1 LKIKENNMGKNLV
14 VIGGGAGGASTAA
27 EAKRNNPSLKVTI
40 LQKGRFVSY
49 ASCPTPYYI
58 GNLIQDANKL
68 IARTPERFN
77 QDGIDVQLNTQV
89 VHIDTKAGI
98 VETKENRKFPY
109 DFLMIST
116 GTSAVVPNIP
126 GTDLPG
132 VFSLRNLEDAISIKT
147 WLREK
152 NVKHVVIVGGG
163 FIGLEMS
170 EALHAA
176 NIKTTIIHKN
186 SLPANR
192 WDAALS
198 AMMLEELKA
207 HGVEF
212 VGDAQVNAIEPGTN
226 AQLKVTTD
234 QGFWEGDLVLLAVG
248 VRPDVQLAKSIDLK
262 IGKTGAIAVNFAQQ
276 TSLENIYAA
285 GDCCESF
292 HKVSRRWV
300 NLPLGDIANKQGRV
314 AGRNIGGRPLTFDG
328 VVGAQSF
335 RLFNLECAATGLSE
349 KEALDAGYS
358 PVSNITWGSAMAPS
372 LGMRKIGLKLT
383 ADKSSGKLLGAQAV
397 GVAGAVGRINTLS
410 VALWAGM
417 DLDQIGYLDL
427 AYAPPFSAA
436 WDIIHNAAQVL
447 RRSM

>member
-1 LKIKENNMGKNLV
+1 MGKYLV
-14 VIGGGAGGASTAA
+14 IIGGGAGGASTAA
-27 EAKRNNPSLKVTI
+27 EAKRNDPSLQVTI
-40 LQKGRFVSY
+40 LQEGKFVSY

-58 GNLIQDANKL
+58 GDLIKDANKL
-68 IARTPERFN
+68 VARTPERFSR
-77 QDGIDVQLNTQV
+77 DGIDVQLNTEV
-89 VHIDTKAGI
+89 INVDTKAGV
-98 VETKENRKFPY
+98 VETKDGRRFPY
-109 DFLMIST
+109 DFLMMST
-116 GTSAVVPNIP
+116 GTSAIVPDIP
-126 GTDLPG
+126 GIDRPG
-132 VFSLRNLEDAISIKT
+132 VFLLRNLENAISIKS

-152 NVKHVVIVGGG
+152 NAKRVMIIGGG

-170 EALHAA
+170 EALDAA
-176 NIKTTIIHKN
+176 NIKTTIIHRH

-198 AMMLEELKA
+198 ATMLEELQA

-212 VGDAQVNAIEPGTN
+212 AGNAQVNSVEKGTR
-226 AQLKVTTD
+226 APLKVTTD
-234 QGFWEGDLVLLAVG
+234 KGFWEGDLVLLAVG
-248 VRPDVQLAKSIDLK
+248 VRPDAQLAKSIGLN

-292 HKVSRRWV
+292 HKVSHSWV
-300 NLPLGDIANKQGRV
+300 NIPLGDIANKQGRV
-314 AGRNIGGRPLTFDG
+314 AGRNIGGKPLTFDG
-328 VVGAQSF
+328 IVGAQSF

-349 KEALDAGYS
+349 KEALDAGYA
-358 PVSNITWGSAMAPS
+358 PVSNLTWGSAMAPV

-397 GVAGAVGRINTLS
+397 GAAGAVGRINALS

-417 DLDQIGYLDL
+417 DIDQIGYLDL

-436 WDIIHNAAQVL
+436 WDIIHNAAQAL
-447 RRSM
+447 GRSI